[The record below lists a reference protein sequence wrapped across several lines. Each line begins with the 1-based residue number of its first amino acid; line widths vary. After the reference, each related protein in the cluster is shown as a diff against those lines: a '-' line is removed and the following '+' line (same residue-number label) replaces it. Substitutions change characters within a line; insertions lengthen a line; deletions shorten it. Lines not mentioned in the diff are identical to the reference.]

1 MHQELC
7 GKNKTDYLHKCD
19 ICGKVHVKSRTNR
32 IGTSE
37 QYVVIL
43 TSTDPGCTSTQK
55 IPDIKKRIIPI
66 FKTIITC

>member
-1 MHQELC
+1 MCTKGFVEKINLTMYIHATHV
-7 GKNKTDYLHKCD
+7 GKYTR
-19 ICGKVHVKSRTNR
+19 KVAQTR

-43 TSTDPGCTSTQK
+43 TRTDPGCTSTQK

-66 FKTIITC
+66 